1 MKVSCYLYKMKNL
14 LNDYIFPSF
23 LTSVET
29 ENLNNL
35 SIIQECNDLRVRS
48 EGVKKSNVHGW
59 HSELFEGNSVHENLN
74 KLYKEVEVFANE
86 LLGFHRLRN
95 HSIKNI
101 TWWVNINPENTYN
114 IIHSHPKADISI
126 VYYAQTTDGS
136 ALQLLR
142 NDGAIHT
149 SLFANNPEL
158 LRYTVDPKVG
168 RLYAFPAHLLH
179 HVLSNINK
187 EDRISIAYNVTL

>member
-1 MKVSCYLYKMKNL
+1 MKNL

-23 LTSVET
+23 LTSTEV

-35 SIIQECNDLRVRS
+35 LVVDECYNMQKES
-48 EGVKKSNVHGW
+48 AGVKKSNVHGW
-59 HSELFEGNSVHENLN
+59 HSEVFDGSTTVYENLN
-74 KLYKEVEVFANE
+74 KLYSEATVFAKQ
-86 LLGFHRLRN
+86 LLQIHRIRN
-95 HSIKNI
+95 QKIKSI

-114 IIHSHPKADISI
+114 VIHSHPKADISL
-126 VYYAQTTDGS
+126 VYYAKTTEGS

-149 SLFANNPEL
+149 SLYANNPEL

-179 HVLSNINK
+179 HVLSNTNK
-187 EDRISIAYNVTL
+187 EDRISIAFNVTLE